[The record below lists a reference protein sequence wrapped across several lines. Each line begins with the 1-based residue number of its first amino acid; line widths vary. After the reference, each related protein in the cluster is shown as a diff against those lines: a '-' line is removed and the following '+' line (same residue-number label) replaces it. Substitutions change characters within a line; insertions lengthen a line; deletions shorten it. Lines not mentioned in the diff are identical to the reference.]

1 MNKLYNI
8 LISFLLI
15 CAIIILVFK
24 NEMLLTIMPLSYLVA
39 KVILL
44 FISNVN
50 LKFTRMVYDV
60 FGIIRLLVIPLLIG
74 ITGDKIIDNLPLGH
88 EYFNQAV
95 GLISVEYIIGAVFL
109 YIFSKLFTNKVSVK
123 SINYKVAGS
132 KIFYAI
138 FIVVVFFVF
147 IYSEKARESVSF
159 LIIQTHDT
167 GRGTED
173 TSSMVVLIRMLLQ
186 LALALMF
193 VIVSYLSYKKY
204 KNNPRIH
211 YLFLPLI
218 FGLINI
224 SLIVGERRSLQLYTL
239 ISVLV
244 IITLLFKRHS
254 KKINVVILIVGVFV
268 LLLMTLYKE
277 LYIFNYSSYSAAL
290 EASSTSNINF
300 VDQIQSYFYGPS
312 NVAGA
317 MDYLNYHQGSFSQF
331 IFDNTRAIFGLNLFI
346 NHDHLIT
353 SQLFNQLIY
362 GNKQL
367 TGHLISSAG
376 YGYIYFGP
384 ILFFLVLVFNLFL
397 SCVFEVFLHKTKSL
411 ELIFVGTYIYMRVVA
426 SMFGHTTPIIT
437 LISSIIIIYSIIIF
451 ASILVKK
458 AISRGDA
465 YEW

>member
-254 KKINVVILIVGVFV
+254 KKINVVILIVGGFV

-317 MDYLNYHQGSFSQF
+317 FSQF
-331 IFDNTRAIFGLNLFI
+331 IFDNTRAIFFFFLFI

-465 YEW
+465 YE